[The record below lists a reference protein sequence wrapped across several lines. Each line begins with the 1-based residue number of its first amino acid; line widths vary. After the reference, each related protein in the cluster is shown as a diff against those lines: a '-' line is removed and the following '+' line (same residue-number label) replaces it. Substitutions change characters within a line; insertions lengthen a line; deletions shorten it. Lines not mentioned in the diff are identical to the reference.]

1 MRPLGSHWKL
11 PEGCFWCCC
20 RPFSVGEL
28 DGPYIE
34 FVSLLFREIQALFFQ
49 VDLVLV
55 YRFNL
60 LLASLGPP
68 ASCCGDPGLD
78 AGLFSG
84 FASSRGVISISNFQG
99 MQQDGSQTRI
109 VSSFGF
115 TAS

>member
-1 MRPLGSHWKL
+1 MDALVAVVGLFLLGNLMGLILSLWA
-11 PEGCFWCCC
+11 CFAKC
-20 RPFSVGEL
+20 
-28 DGPYIE
+28 
-34 FVSLLFREIQALFFQ
+34 QALFFQ

-55 YRFNL
+55 YRFSL